1 VRCHIEESH
10 LAHIEGKHL
19 AIKNYILFHP
29 IQLFASPILHP
40 PLCVPSG
47 RHKPV
52 VDRSPRSSIMV
63 CRWLGWASTL
73 DEVEE
78 PRLLASDGVR
88 IRVIVGYDVVQDSV
102 KFVLCRVLALELVH
116 M

>member
-1 VRCHIEESH
+1 
-10 LAHIEGKHL
+10 
-19 AIKNYILFHP
+19 
-29 IQLFASPILHP
+29 
-40 PLCVPSG
+40 
-47 RHKPV
+47 
-52 VDRSPRSSIMV
+52 MV

-88 IRVIVGYDVVQDSV
+88 IRVVVGYDVAQDSV
-102 KFVLCRVLALELVH
+102 KFVLCRVLVLELVH